1 VINYLSDISPDVLA
15 RAAKIKLL
23 ALDVDG
29 TLTDGRLLYG
39 EDGHEWKAFNVQDG
53 HGLKRL
59 MAHGVDVAL
68 ISARVSHVVALRA
81 EELGIDRVYQGQAD
95 KRACL
100 ADLLHG
106 ANLSAEQVAFAGD
119 DLTDLRAMAAAGFA
133 VAVANAHPWV
143 IERAHWQTRLA
154 GGCGA
159 VRELCDLILLAQ
171 GKLDAEIE
179 YWS

>member
-1 VINYLSDISPDVLA
+1 MAYLDDIPQDILA

-29 TLTDGRLLYG
+29 TLTDGRLVYG

-68 ISARVSHVVALRA
+68 VSARISHVVALRA
-81 EELGIDRVYQGQAD
+81 EELGIDRVYQGQSD

-106 ANLSAEQVAFAGD
+106 ANLPAEQVAFAGD
-119 DLTDLRAMAAAGFA
+119 DLADLRAMNAAGFA

-143 IERAHWQTRLA
+143 IERAHWTTKLA

-159 VRELCDLILLAQ
+159 VRQLCDLILLAQ
-171 GKLDAEIE
+171 GKLQTEIE
-179 YWS
+179 HWS